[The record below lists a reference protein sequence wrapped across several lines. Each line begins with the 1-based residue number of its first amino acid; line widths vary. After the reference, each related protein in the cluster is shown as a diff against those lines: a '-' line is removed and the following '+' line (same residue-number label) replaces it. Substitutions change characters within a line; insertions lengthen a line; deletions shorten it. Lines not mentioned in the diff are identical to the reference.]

1 MADLSPP
8 IRDPIERR
16 GVVRMGFDVAG
27 VVQGVGF
34 RPWVHR
40 EATSRSLSGFVANV
54 GAGVTGEVEGPAS
67 EVSELIERLAIGP
80 PLARVDRVT
89 SRRCPPTGAPGF
101 GIAPS
106 RPTCERGDVLPA
118 DVATCADC
126 LAEIKNPEDRRYR
139 HAFANCTNCGPRLT
153 VVEDLPYDRERTT
166 MAGFAMCAD
175 CTSEYSD
182 VTDRRFHA
190 EPICCPAC
198 GPTLGWCGSSG
209 EALDV
214 GGDDPVRLAGAALRS
229 GQIVAVKGVG
239 GYHLAA
245 LASDE
250 IAVARLRSAKHRE
263 DKPFAVMVPDLATA
277 GSLCELTEAD
287 RVLLVGPAAPIVIV
301 PRRHDRG
308 RGTVAGSVAPVTRSL
323 GLMLPYSPL
332 HHLLMAEVG
341 APVVMTSG
349 NRADEPMAITNPD
362 AFERLGGIA
371 DYFLTHD
378 RAIRTRVDDSTAR
391 VVSGSPTILRRAR
404 GWAPHSFALGRAPSR
419 PILGVGAELKSTF
432 ALTIGDRLVV
442 SQHLGDLAHPEALD
456 SYLDA
461 LGSYQRIFGVRPQ
474 IVAHDLHPQ
483 YLSTRVALEMDG
495 VETVAVQHH
504 HAHIA
509 ACLAEHGEMGPV
521 LGVAY
526 DGSGYGGDGTMWG
539 GELLI
544 ADRVSATRVGHL
556 DQVRMPGGAA
566 AIREPWRMAVA
577 HLAAI
582 GAGAPELR
590 HRHGD
595 RWETVASLAAAES
608 LSPLTSSMGRLF
620 DAVAALIGLR
630 DETSYEGQAAIEL
643 EQLAG
648 PGVEAGYPAAVAE
661 APGGMVR
668 LVGGELIAAVVED
681 LSRGIDRAVIA
692 SRFQLG
698 VVATT
703 VAALELLR
711 GSTGIGVVACSGGV
725 FQNAFLVERL
735 AVDLGAAGFRV
746 LLHRD
751 LPPNDGC
758 ISVGQVVVAA
768 REIAGRD
775 QRPFLG
781 R

>member
-1 MADLSPP
+1 M
-8 IRDPIERR
+8 RKR
-16 GVVRMGFDVAG
+16 FDVAG

-34 RPWVHR
+34 RPWVHS
-40 EATSRSLSGFVANV
+40 EATKRSLSGFVANV
-54 GAGVTGEVEGPAS
+54 GLGVTGEVEGPEP
-67 EVSELIERLAIGP
+67 EVIEFIDRLATGP
-80 PLARVDRVT
+80 PLSRVDRVT
-89 SRRCPPTGAPGF
+89 SGPCSPTGTPGF
-101 GIAPS
+101 AIAPS
-106 RPTCERGDVLPA
+106 RASRERGDVLPA

-126 LAEIKNPEDRRYR
+126 LAEINDPANRRYR

-175 CTSEYSD
+175 CTREYSD

-198 GPTLGWCGSSG
+198 GPTLRWCTGSG
-209 EALDV
+209 EELDV
-214 GGDDPVRLAGAALRS
+214 GDDDPVRLAGAALRS
-229 GQIVAVKGVG
+229 GQIIALKGVG
-239 GYHLAA
+239 GYHLAV

-250 IAVARLRSAKHRE
+250 VAVARLRSAKHRE
-263 DKPFAVMVPDLATA
+263 DKPFAVMVPDLVTA
-277 GSLCELTEAD
+277 GSLCELTEVD
-287 RVLLVGPAAPIVIV
+287 RALLVGPAAPIVIM
-301 PRRHDRG
+301 PRRGDRPPG
-308 RGTVAGSVAPVTRSL
+308 MVARSVAPANRSL

-341 APVVMTSG
+341 APIVLTSG
-349 NRADEPMAITNPD
+349 NRADEPMAIANSD
-362 AFERLGGIA
+362 AFERLAGIA
-371 DYFLTHD
+371 DRFLAHD
-378 RAIRTRVDDSTAR
+378 RPIRTRADDSIAR
-391 VVSGSPTILRRAR
+391 VVRGSPTILRRAR

-432 ALTIGDRLVV
+432 ALTVGDRLVL
-442 SQHLGDLAHPEALD
+442 SQHLGDLAHPDALD

-461 LGSYQRIFGVRPQ
+461 LGSYRRIFGVRPEV
-474 IVAHDLHPQ
+474 VAHDLHPQ
-483 YLSTRVALEMDG
+483 YLSTRIALEMDG

-509 ACLAEHGEMGPV
+509 ACLAEHAETGPV

-526 DGSGYGGDGTMWG
+526 DGSGYGGDGTIWG

-544 ADRVSATRVGHL
+544 ADRVSAARVGHL
-556 DQVRMPGGAA
+556 DPVRMPGGAA

-590 HRHGD
+590 RRHGD

-620 DAVAALIGLR
+620 DAVAALLGVR

-643 EQLAG
+643 EQLAE

-661 APGGMVR
+661 APDDGLVR

-681 LSRGIDRAVIA
+681 LSRGAERAVIA

-703 VAALELLR
+703 MAALERLR
-711 GSTGIGVVACSGGV
+711 GTTGIGTVACSGGV

-735 AVDLGAAGFRV
+735 VVGLRAAGFRV

-758 ISVGQVVVAA
+758 ISVGQVTVAAA
-768 REIAGRD
+768 REVGDRD
-775 QRPFLG
+775 QSPSRG